1 MIPRLTLSFLLLTIL
16 SAQGQQFS
24 TRFRK
29 IDQITRPHHNN
40 LFSIL
45 KDSEGYIWSAT
56 ENGLVKHDAS
66 TVTLYAGKALH
77 AETKDRPVA
86 RIMFEDSS
94 KNLFTVSSK
103 GKILQYD
110 RLKDKFNAVN
120 DSSTLLGASVR
131 DLRIAGDQQFWVA
144 HLGEGLAHVDLKSKS
159 IRWYKNDP
167 ANPQSLRDNFI
178 TALTYDKRGKLWVGT
193 TAGLH
198 RYNEESDNFDFVAL
212 TNRNVADMYQYRV
225 IRALAYDS
233 LTDQLFIGTYGGLH
247 MLGLSDG
254 KHEHVLHD
262 PRNSNSLSNN
272 SIFSVIYDKR
282 YNGLWIS
289 TYGGGLNF
297 FDLDN
302 RNFQHWYH
310 DPADPMSVG
319 SDNILG
325 IYLDREGLLWVVT
338 AEAGLYLLRTKPQN
352 FHHIVH
358 HSKDL
363 TSISKGLPRA
373 VYAESDSIIWI
384 GFNGTGLNRLNLK
397 TGFATRFAHDPNT
410 PGSIAHNAVIAID
423 GDKYGRI
430 WVGLEGGGVA
440 IYDPTEKKFDHLQ
453 YKSGKR
459 EILNNAIS
467 GLLVDDEFVW
477 ITAYRTPLTRYN
489 IETKKYLHYNADSL
503 WKIGI
508 SFHSVKR
515 IRKFEGNILF
525 ETNHGAVMFDKQKQ
539 AFQKLS
545 RGTEQVYTVFVDD
558 GAEAFA
564 SPTKEVQLLLSG
576 NQVYA
581 AEYRPGD
588 SLRTKL
594 LYDGSHHTS
603 QFGDLVMD
611 RNGVLWITTDGSL
624 IRYNTKSK
632 QEWVFEGAQ
641 RLDVASGL
649 QFGMATDRRG
659 RIYIKSNSGLVWF
672 DPLTLDEGREE
683 PFEVK
688 FTSLKIFN
696 HEVPIGSDSAAK
708 RSWLDQHIAYTPKI
722 KLKPSENFF
731 GLGFSALYF
740 ENPSQ
745 VTYRYRLK
753 GFSDEWVESGTTN
766 FASFTSLNPG
776 RYTLEVAA
784 TTSPQKWNNKTASIE
799 IEVLPPFW
807 RTWWFMAG
815 VAALIIASLYG
826 AHQYRVNQKLQLERL
841 RTKIASDL
849 HDEVGSNLTRISIY
863 ADLLNNGAE
872 EAQKHNYLKN
882 IQETSREVVG
892 TMSDIVWSIDN
903 RSDKLGD
910 LLLRMKDIAGQ
921 LLSSKNIGFD
931 FKIDVRDDSVILSPQ
946 LKQNV
951 YLIFKEALHN
961 IVKHAQATHVSIMI
975 ESNSGNLTM
984 RIADNGIGIEETND
998 SRGNGLRSMRKR
1010 AADIQ
1015 ADLLIENTNGTT
1027 IRLTRKSLA

>member
-1 MIPRLTLSFLLLTIL
+1 MIPRLTLFYLLLVIL

-45 KDSEGYIWSAT
+45 KDSEGYVWSAT
-56 ENGLVKHDAS
+56 ENGLVRYDAS
-66 TVTLYAGKALH
+66 NVTLYPGKALH
-77 AETKDRPVA
+77 AETKDRTVA
-86 RIMFEDSS
+86 RIVFEDAS
-94 KNLFTVSSK
+94 KNLFTITSK

-110 RLKDKFNAVN
+110 RLKDKFNQVN
-120 DSSTLLGASVR
+120 DSSTLLGTSAR
-131 DLRIAGDQQFWVA
+131 DLLISGDRQFWVA
-144 HLGEGLAHVDLKSKS
+144 HVGEGLAYVDLKTKS
-159 IRWYKNDP
+159 IRWYRSDP
-167 ANPQSLRDNFI
+167 TNPRSLRDNFV
-178 TALTYDKRGKLWVGT
+178 TAITYDSRGKLWVGT

-198 RYNEESDNFDFVAL
+198 RYEEETDDFDFVEL
-212 TNRNVADMYQYRV
+212 INRNLDDTYQYRV
-225 IRALAYDS
+225 IRSLAYDS

-247 MLGLSDG
+247 ILGLSDG
-254 KHEHVLHD
+254 RHEHVLHN

-297 FDLDN
+297 YDLDD
-302 RNFQHWYH
+302 RTFQHWYH

-319 SDNILG
+319 SDNVTG

-338 AEAGLYLLRTKPQN
+338 GETGLYLLSTKPQN

-358 HSKDL
+358 RSKDPA
-363 TSISKGLPRA
+363 SISKGLPRA

-397 TGFATRFAHDPNT
+397 TGFVTRYVHDPDT

-440 IYDPTEKKFDHLQ
+440 IYDPTEKKFEHLQ
-453 YKSGKR
+453 YKSDKR

-467 GLLVDDEFVW
+467 GLLIDDEFVW
-477 ITAYRTPLTRYN
+477 ISAFRTPLTLYN
-489 IETKKYLHYNADSL
+489 METKKFLHFNADSL
-503 WKIGI
+503 WKTGI

-515 IRKFEGNILF
+515 IRKFEDNILF
-525 ETNHGAVMFDKQKQ
+525 ETNHGAVIFDKQ
-539 AFQKLS
+539 AGTFQKLS
-545 RGTEQVYTVFVDD
+545 RGQEQVYTIFVDD

-564 SPTKEVQLLLSG
+564 SPVKEAQLLLSG

-594 LYDGSHHTS
+594 LYDGSHHTA
-603 QFGDLVMD
+603 QFTDLVMD
-611 RNGVLWITTDGSL
+611 RNGVLWVSTQESL
-624 IRYNTKSK
+624 IRYNTKTK
-632 QEWVFEGAQ
+632 QERVFNDTQE
-641 RLDVASGL
+641 LEASGL
-649 QFGMATDRRG
+649 QHGMITDRQG
-659 RIYIKSNSGLVWF
+659 RIYIKSNVGLIWF
-672 DPLTLDEGREE
+672 DPLMMNEREDEII
-683 PFEVK
+683 EVK
-688 FTSLKIFN
+688 FSSLRIFN
-696 HEVPIGSDSAAK
+696 HEVPIGPDSAAK
-708 RSWLDQHIAYTPKI
+708 SSRLDKHIAYTSKI

-740 ENPSQ
+740 ENPRQ
-745 VTYRYRLK
+745 VNYRYRLK
-753 GFSDEWVESGTTN
+753 GFSDDWIENGGIN
-766 FASFTSLNPG
+766 FVSFTSLNPG
-776 RYTLEVAA
+776 SYTLEVAA
-784 TTSPQKWNNKTASIE
+784 STNPQQWSNKTASIE

-807 RTWWFMAG
+807 RTWWFMAS
-815 VAALIIASLYG
+815 VAALIAGSLYG
-826 AHQYRVNQKLQLERL
+826 VHQYRVNQKLQLERL

-863 ADLLNNGAE
+863 ADLLNNGAAE
-872 EAQKHNYLKN
+872 TQKRDYLKG
-882 IQETSREVVG
+882 IRETSREVVS

-910 LLLRMKDIAGQ
+910 LLLRMKDIADQ
-921 LLSSKNIGFD
+921 LLSSKNIAFD
-931 FKIDVRDDSVILSPQ
+931 FKVHVKDDSIILSPQ

-961 IVKHAQATHVSIMI
+961 IVKHAQASQVSII
-975 ESNSGNLTM
+975 FESNSGNLIM
-984 RIADNGIGIEETND
+984 RISDNGIGMEETND

-1015 ADLLIENTNGTT
+1015 AELCIENTNGTT
-1027 IRLTRKSLA
+1027 IRLTRETLT

>member
-1 MIPRLTLSFLLLTIL
+1 MIPRLILIFLLLVIL

-29 IDQITRPHHNN
+29 IDQITLPHHGN

-56 ENGLVKHDAS
+56 ENGLVRYDAS
-66 TVTLYAGKALH
+66 NAILYAGKELH
-77 AETKDRPVA
+77 AETKERPIG
-86 RIMFEDSS
+86 RIVFEDAS
-94 KNLFTVSSK
+94 KNLYTITSK

-110 RLKDKFNAVN
+110 RLRDKFKQIN
-120 DSSTLLGASVR
+120 DSSTLLGTSAR
-131 DLRIAGDQQFWVA
+131 ELRLAGENRFWVA
-144 HLGEGLAHVDLKSKS
+144 HLGQGLAYVDLKTKS
-159 IRWYKNDP
+159 IRWHRNDP
-167 ANPQSLRDNFI
+167 ANPKSLRDNFV
-178 TALTYDKRGKLWVGT
+178 TAITYDKRGKLWVGT

-198 RYNEESDNFDFVAL
+198 RYNEETDDFDFVAL
-212 TNRNVADMYQYRV
+212 TNRNIADTYQYRV
-225 IRALAYDS
+225 IRSLAYDS
-233 LTDQLFIGTYGGLH
+233 LSDKLFIGTYGGLH
-247 MLGLSDG
+247 MLSFSDG

-272 SIFSVIYDKR
+272 SIFSVIYEKR

-297 FDLDN
+297 YDLDD
-302 RNFQHWYH
+302 RTFQHWYH

-319 SDNILG
+319 SDNIPG

-338 AEAGLYLLRTKPQN
+338 AETGLYLLRTKPQN

-358 HSKDL
+358 HSKDP

-397 TGFATRFAHDPNT
+397 TGFATRFVHDPDR

-423 GDKYGRI
+423 GDKYGRV

-440 IYDPTEKKFDHLQ
+440 VYDPAKEKFDHLQ

-467 GLLVDDEFVW
+467 GLLVDDERVW
-477 ITAYRTPLTRYN
+477 ITAYRTPLTLYN
-489 IETKKYLHYNADSL
+489 METKKYLHFNADSL
-503 WKIGI
+503 WKMGI

-515 IRKFEGNILF
+515 IRKFEENILF
-525 ETNHGAVMFDKQKQ
+525 ETNHGAVIFDKQTGT
-539 AFQKLS
+539 FQKLS
-545 RGTEQVYTVFVDD
+545 KGEEQVYTVFVDD

-564 SPTKEVQLLLSG
+564 SPAKEAQLLLTG

-594 LYDGSHHTS
+594 LYDGSHHTARFS
-603 QFGDLVMD
+603 DLVMD
-611 RNGVLWITTDGSL
+611 RNEVLWITADENL
-624 IRYNTKSK
+624 IRYNTRSK
-632 QEWVFEGAQ
+632 QERVFNGAQ
-641 RLDVASGL
+641 QLNVDYGL
-649 QFGMATDRRG
+649 QFGMATDRQG
-659 RIYIKSNSGLVWF
+659 RIYIKSNNSLVWF
-672 DPLTLDEGREE
+672 DPLTLDEGQEE
-683 PFEVK
+683 IVDVK

-696 HEVPIGSDSAAK
+696 HEVPIGSDSSAK
-708 RSWLDQHIAYTPKI
+708 RNGLDQHIAYTPKI
-722 KLKPSENFF
+722 KLGPSENFF
-731 GLGFSALYF
+731 SLGFSALFF
-740 ENPSQ
+740 ENPQQ
-745 VTYRYRLK
+745 VNYRYRLK
-753 GFSDEWVESGTTN
+753 GFNDEWIESGTTN
-766 FASFTSLNPG
+766 FVSFTSLNPG
-776 RYTLEVAA
+776 SYTLEVTA
-784 TTSPQKWNNKTASIE
+784 TTSPKQWNNKTASIE

-807 RTWWFMAG
+807 RTWWFMAV
-815 VAALIIASLYG
+815 VAALMITSLYA

-863 ADLLNNGAE
+863 ADLLNNEAE
-872 EAQKHNYLKN
+872 EKQKYDYLKN
-882 IQETSREVVG
+882 IRETSREVVS

-921 LLSSKNIGFD
+921 LLPPKSIEFD
-931 FKIDVRDDSVILSPQ
+931 FKINVKDDSIILSPQ
-946 LKQNV
+946 LKQNM

-961 IVKHAQATHVSIMI
+961 IVKHAQASHVSISI
-975 ESNSGNLTM
+975 ESYSDNLIM
-984 RIADNGIGIEETND
+984 RISDDGVGIEEAND

-1015 ADLLIENTNGTT
+1015 ADLTIENTNGTT
-1027 IRLTRKSLA
+1027 IRLTRQTLT